1 MASAYSSRVFS
12 IVNAVYKKNAGLQL
26 DSINLSRMM
35 AQQLSHD
42 LGGPW
47 GFESNT
53 GLLVYQDDAESFVVD
68 WMKGDSLRFPLVKG
82 EFTSDLNFNRV
93 DPVDY
98 FAVPVTNKLEPTV
111 QAVNLS
117 TDLIA
122 SLIVSIQAR
131 QDSMMNTLSALLGTV
146 DTLIDILGDMKH
158 EMAEIKDNQSQSY
171 TAQLN
176 FKQVTFH
183 PVKKR
188 LK

>member
-82 EFTSDLNFNRV
+82 EFTSDLTFNRV

-98 FAVPVTNKLEPTV
+98 FAPPVVEKPELAV
-111 QAVNLS
+111 QAASFS
-117 TDLIA
+117 TDLFA
-122 SLIVSIQAR
+122 SLIVSIQQR
-131 QDSMMNTLSALLGTV
+131 QDRLLGTI
-146 DTLIDILGDMKH
+146 DTLLDILSDMKH